1 MKQKGLLLF
10 RYILLKRVTNRNPM
24 DKRLSTQRKNYKGI
38 EKNFFTNMNFIFHE
52 FFP

>member
-38 EKNFFTNMNFIFHE
+38 EKKLFYKYE
-52 FFP
+52 FYFS